1 MTAVSASVHTGTTTS
16 LRSQL
21 SKWKAVIGYA
31 VIALVS
37 LLAFGL
43 GVDRGDHTSF
53 SVSQSDDAL
62 QVPNFSVPSQ
72 PVTLTLAVILFA
84 LAGYQAW
91 ALLREKSV
99 GVWMPIAVGLAFMG
113 SLLTWAG
120 AGRGNT
126 NVALTGMLV
135 SGVFLAV
142 PLVFGAMAG
151 TLCERSGVVNI
162 AIEGQLLG
170 GAFLA
175 AVVASATNNAY
186 IGMAAAP
193 IAGAFVGAL
202 LALFAVRY
210 WVDQIV
216 VGVVLNVLVIGI
228 TSFLFSTVLSDNPDL
243 NQAGAQ
249 IGAQGG
255 VMMQSLPIPLL
266 SEIPILGPVLF
277 DQNALVYVMYAIV
290 VVFQI
295 MLFKSRWGLRVRAV
309 GEHPKAADTVG
320 IKVNRTR
327 VRNTILG
334 GAIAGLGGAFFT
346 VASGLAFSKEMTSGK
361 GYIALAA
368 MILGRWNPKGALLAA
383 LLFGFA
389 DSLRIQLGV
398 IGSAIPSEFL
408 AMLPYLATI
417 FAVAGLVGKSR
428 PPAAENIPY
437 KK

>member
-1 MTAVSASVHTGTTTS
+1 MTTVSATVHTGQTNS
-16 LRSQL
+16 IRSFL
-21 SKWKAVIGYA
+21 SEWKAVIGYGL
-31 VIALVS
+31 IALVS

-43 GVDRGDHTSF
+43 GTSSGDSTSF
-53 SVSQSDDAL
+53 AISRSDDAL
-62 QVPNFSVPSQ
+62 QIPTFSVPAQ
-72 PVTLTLAVILFA
+72 PTTLTLSVLLFA

-91 ALLREKSV
+91 AKLSGRSV
-99 GVWMPIAVGLAFMG
+99 GVWLPIVFGVGFMG
-113 SLLTWAG
+113 ALLTWAG

-126 NVALTGMLV
+126 NVAITGMLV

-142 PLVFGAMAG
+142 PLVFGSMAG

-175 AVVASATNNAY
+175 AVVASMTHNAY
-186 IGMAAAP
+186 LGMVAAP
-193 IAGAFVGAL
+193 LAGALVGVL
-202 LALFAVRY
+202 LSLFAVRY

-228 TSFLFSTVLSDNPDL
+228 TSFLFSTVLSDNKDL

-255 VMMQSLPIPLL
+255 VVMQNLPIPLL
-266 SEIPILGPVLF
+266 SDIPVVGPVLF

-290 VVFQI
+290 IVFQI
-295 MLFKSRWGLRVRAV
+295 MLFRSRWGLRVRAV

-346 VASGLAFSKEMTSGK
+346 VASGLAFSKEMTAGK

-368 MILGRWNPKGALLAA
+368 MILGRWNPKGALMAA

-389 DSLRIQLGV
+389 DALRIQLGV

-417 FAVAGLVGKSR
+417 FAVAGLVGRSR

>member
-1 MTAVSASVHTGTTTS
+1 MTTVSASVHTGQAIS
-16 LRSQL
+16 FRSVL
-21 SKWKAVIGYA
+21 SEWKAVIGYGL
-31 VIALVS
+31 IALIA
-37 LLAFGL
+37 LIAFGL
-43 GVDRGDHTSF
+43 RTDSGVSTSF
-53 SVSQSDDAL
+53 QISRPEDTL
-62 QVPNFSVPSQ
+62 QVPSLSVPAQ
-72 PVTLTLAVILFA
+72 PITLTLAVILFA

-91 ALLREKSV
+91 AKLRGASV
-99 GVWMPIAVGLAFMG
+99 GVWLPIAYGVAFMG
-113 SLLTWAG
+113 ALLTWAG
-120 AGRGNT
+120 AGRENT
-126 NVALTGMLV
+126 NVAITGMLV

-142 PLVFGAMAG
+142 PLVFGSMAG

-175 AVVASATNNAY
+175 AVVASATHNAY
-186 IGMAAAP
+186 LGMLAAP
-193 IAGAFVGAL
+193 IAGALVGAL

-228 TSFLFSTVLSDNPDL
+228 TSFLFSTVLSEDTSL

-255 VMMQSLPIPLL
+255 VTIQNLPIPLL
-266 SEIPILGPVLF
+266 SDIPILGPVLF

-290 VVFQI
+290 IVFQI

-346 VASGLAFSKEMTSGK
+346 VASQLAFSKEMTSGK

-389 DSLRIQLGV
+389 DALRIQLGV
-398 IGSAIPSEFL
+398 IGSPIPSEFL

-417 FAVAGLVGKSR
+417 FAVAGLVGRAR

>member
-1 MTAVSASVHTGTTTS
+1 MTTVSASVPIGQPTS
-16 LRSQL
+16 FRSIL
-21 SKWKAVIGYA
+21 SEWKAVISYGL
-31 VIALVS
+31 IALVG
-37 LLAFGL
+37 LFAFGL
-43 GVDRGDHTSF
+43 GTDSGVSTSFQISRPEDTVQVPSF
-53 SVSQSDDAL
+53 SVSA
-62 QVPNFSVPSQ
+62 Q
-72 PVTLTLAVILFA
+72 PITLTLSVILIA
-84 LAGYQAW
+84 LTGYQAW
-91 ALLREKSV
+91 AKLRNMSV
-99 GVWMPIAVGLAFMG
+99 GVWLPIAFGVAFMG

-120 AGRGNT
+120 AGRENT
-126 NVALTGMLV
+126 NVAITGMLV

-142 PLVFGAMAG
+142 PLVFGSMAG

-175 AVVASATNNAY
+175 VVVASITNNAY
-186 IGMAAAP
+186 AGMVAAP
-193 IAGAFVGAL
+193 IAGALVGAL

-216 VGVVLNVLVIGI
+216 VGVVLNVLVIGL
-228 TSFLFSTVLSDNPDL
+228 TSFLFSTVLSDNTAL
-243 NQAGAQ
+243 NKAGAQ
-249 IGAQGG
+249 IGASGG
-255 VMMQSLPIPLL
+255 VSMENLPIPLL
-266 SEIPILGPVLF
+266 SDIPILGPVLF

-290 VVFQI
+290 IVFQI

-346 VASGLAFSKEMTSGK
+346 VASSLAFTKEMTSGK

-389 DSLRIQLGV
+389 DALRIQLGV
-398 IGSAIPSEFL
+398 IGSPIPSQFL

-417 FAVAGLVGKSR
+417 FAVAGLVGRSR

-437 KK
+437 RK